1 MPFSFT
7 GPADHS
13 HVQISPDVVNNLSAR
28 LASEETMPE
37 RQFAIDSHIRERIQR
52 ELTALRAEEET
63 VQLEIHRALE
73 KENLD
78 REMSM
83 VEDGSAHGGLKTG
96 VALIGDLE
104 EIREKVDRFQT
115 RRQLGDFPSV
125 KETGEAI
132 ASCYKYVSYSFHW
145 IVFQT
150 KTCRM
155 NLTTP
160 LECWREVARFKA
172 AVADAETVRESL
184 ELLTSEFDTLC
195 SDTSPRC
202 GDTGGVLILYIMNDT

>member
-1 MPFSFT
+1 MGASQSKPNITSPKVFRPEMPIE
-7 GPADHS
+7 
-13 HVQISPDVVNNLSAR
+13 VSPDVVNSLSAR

-63 VQLEIHRALE
+63 VQQEIIRALE

-83 VEDGSAHGGLKTG
+83 ADDGGTHGGVKTS
-96 VALIGDLE
+96 VSLIGDLE
-104 EIREKVDRFQT
+104 EIRDKVDRFQT

-132 ASCYKYVSYSFHW
+132 ASCYK
-145 IVFQT
+145 
-150 KTCRM
+150 M
-155 NLTTP
+155 NVTTP
-160 LECWREVARFKA
+160 LECWREVARFKT
-172 AVADAETVRESL
+172 AVADAETRYL
-184 ELLTSEFDTLC
+184 AAL
-195 SDTSPRC
+195 R
-202 GDTGGVLILYIMNDT
+202 

>member
-1 MPFSFT
+1 MGASQSTPDKRPKVFHPETSIE
-7 GPADHS
+7 
-13 HVQISPDVVNNLSAR
+13 ISPDVVNNLSAR

-37 RQFAIDSHIRERIQR
+37 RQFAIDSKIRERIQR
-52 ELTALRAEEET
+52 EITSLHAEEET

-132 ASCYKYVSYSFHW
+132 ASCYK
-145 IVFQT
+145 
-150 KTCRM
+150 M

-160 LECWREVARFKA
+160 LECWREVARFKD
-172 AVADAETVRESL
+172 AVADAETRYLASL
-184 ELLTSEFDTLC
+184 
-195 SDTSPRC
+195 R
-202 GDTGGVLILYIMNDT
+202 

>member
-1 MPFSFT
+1 MLLD
-7 GPADHS
+7 GLHDQ
-13 HVQISPDVVNNLSAR
+13 VSPDVVNNLSAR

-37 RQFAIDSHIRERIQR
+37 RQFAVDSHIRKRIQN
-52 ELTALRAEEET
+52 ELTALRSEEEK

-78 REMSM
+78 REMGM
-83 VEDGSAHGGLKTG
+83 IEDGGTHGGLKTG

-132 ASCYKYVSYSFHW
+132 ASCYRYVRC
-145 IVFQT
+145 T
-150 KTCRM
+150 
-155 NLTTP
+155 
-160 LECWREVARFKA
+160 
-172 AVADAETVRESL
+172 SL
-184 ELLTSEFDTLC
+184 GCF
-195 SDTSPRC
+195 
-202 GDTGGVLILYIMNDT
+202 